1 MTSTNI
7 KSDLETNNFSFA
19 KHETFY
25 LRDGWIYKGLQALQ
39 TDGSALY
46 HTDAHHNLGI
56 GINMLKSLIYWL
68 RATNLVEM
76 RGVKGQGKPT
86 LELTP
91 LSSLILQ
98 VDPYFEDIVTLWL
111 LHIGLSSNRSLATF
125 IYWAFNECSQREF
138 TEERLV
144 REIRQFIDENEAKQV
159 AQSSLEKDAR
169 CFIHT
174 YLSSDYGQN
183 TNTLDN
189 IECPLT
195 SLDLI
200 RRGAIPGHYRLNVGE
215 HRKLPLG
222 VFIYALF
229 RFRDLAD
236 QGGVISLE
244 DIRWAPCSPGRILN
258 IDMHTILE
266 YIEEIEHTSTHLHL
280 TRTADL
286 NMVTLDNSIET
297 ETLLRGCYKRR
308 ESND

>member
-1 MTSTNI
+1 MTSTDI
-7 KSDLETNNFSFA
+7 KSHPGTSNFSFA
-19 KHETFY
+19 RHETFY

-39 TDGSALY
+39 TDSSALY
-46 HTDAHHNLGI
+46 HTDAHHNLGM

-68 RATNLVEM
+68 RATNLVEI
-76 RGVKGQGKPT
+76 RQLKGQGEST

-91 LSSLILQ
+91 LSRLILQ

-111 LHIGLSSNRSLATF
+111 LHIELSSNRSLATF

-138 TEERLV
+138 IEERLV
-144 REIRQFIDENEAKQV
+144 REIQQFIDENGAKQV

-200 RRGAIPGHYRLNVGE
+200 RRGAIPGHYKFYVGE
-215 HRKLPLG
+215 HRQLPLEI
-222 VFIYALF
+222 FIYALF
-229 RFRDLAD
+229 KFRDLAG
-236 QGGVISLE
+236 QGGAVSLE
-244 DIRWAPCSPGRILN
+244 DIRWAPYSPGRILN
-258 IDMHTILE
+258 IDMHTILK
-266 YIEEIEHTSTHLHL
+266 YIEEIEHTSSYLHL
-280 TRTADL
+280 ARTAEL

-297 ETLLRGCYKRR
+297 VTLLRECYKLR
-308 ESND
+308 EKQ

>member
-1 MTSTNI
+1 MTSTGI
-7 KSDLETNNFSFA
+7 KSNPETTNFSFA

-46 HTDAHHNLGI
+46 HTHAHHNLGI

-68 RATNLVEM
+68 RATNLVEI
-76 RGVKGQGKPT
+76 RRVKGQVKPT

-91 LSSLILQ
+91 LSRLILQ

-111 LHIGLSSNRSLATF
+111 LHIELSSNRSLATF

-138 TEERLV
+138 REERLV

-159 AQSSLEKDAR
+159 ARSSLEKDAR

-200 RRGAIPGHYRLNVGE
+200 RRGAIPGHYKFYVGE
-215 HRKLPLG
+215 HRQLPLEI
-222 VFIYALF
+222 FIYTLF
-229 RFRDLAD
+229 KFRDLVN
-236 QGGVISLE
+236 QVEVVSLE
-244 DIRWAPCSPGRILN
+244 DIRWAPYSPGRILN
-258 IDMHTILE
+258 IDMHTILD
-266 YIEEIEHTSTHLHL
+266 YIEEIEHTSSYLHL
-280 TRTADL
+280 ARTAEL

-297 ETLLRGCYKRR
+297 VTLLRDCYKLR
-308 ESND
+308 EKQ